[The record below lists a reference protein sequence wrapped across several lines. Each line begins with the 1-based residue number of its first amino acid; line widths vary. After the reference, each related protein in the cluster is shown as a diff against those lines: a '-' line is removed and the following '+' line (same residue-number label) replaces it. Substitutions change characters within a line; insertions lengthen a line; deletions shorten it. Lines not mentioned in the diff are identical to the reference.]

1 MSHRLTQLLV
11 NGGFESGVLAPWT
24 IVNGTAVVT
33 NSKREFEG
41 NFVAVLSPNSSI
53 QQNVSKGLKEERV
66 YRLTGSLAD
75 DNTSSSIDTPENPT
89 TVVTLQFI
97 NGKGNILQTFTKTF
111 NRLTLPEMDEGNY
124 RVFNILA
131 KAPEDTK
138 GVIVK
143 IAIAADGLV
152 GTEGLV
158 IDEFTLIQENDD

>member
-1 MSHRLTQLLV
+1 
-11 NGGFESGVLAPWT
+11 
-24 IVNGTAVVT
+24 
-33 NSKREFEG
+33 
-41 NFVAVLSPNSSI
+41 
-53 QQNVSKGLKEERV
+53 VSKGLKEERV

-138 GVIVK
+138 GAIVK